1 MSTDAEVLA
10 EVTRVF
16 GSLPRPER
24 FTSHLCEECDEH
36 NATLQAHTLESLSID
51 EVGSAAWNPV
61 VMCSPDAF
69 RYLTPALARIC
80 FEPEHPTW
88 GWYGELLIQSD
99 LRRNGP
105 RNDRWLAC
113 TPAERECIARFLE
126 HVIDTRGEIIQRY
139 DMQHQA
145 LDAFTIWSD
154 TGD

>member
-16 GSLPRPER
+16 GGLPRPER
-24 FTSHLCEECDEH
+24 FTSHVCEECDEH
-36 NATLQAHTLESLSID
+36 NETLQAHTLASLSID

-69 RYLTPALARIC
+69 RYLMPALARIC
-80 FEPEHPTW
+80 LEPEHPTW
-88 GWYGELLIQSD
+88 GWYGEILIESD

-113 TPAERECIARFLE
+113 TPEERACIARFLE
-126 HVIDTRGEIIQRY
+126 HVIDTRGRIIERY
-139 DMQHQA
+139 DMQHQV
-145 LDAFTIWSD
+145 LDAFSIWSD
-154 TGD
+154 SGD